1 MHRLLTL
8 LFGLAVLLVPAYALG
23 GSLGDFKE
31 SYEEADERAESDDDG
46 DDDDDDDDDDGSA
59 AGEVIGGV
67 LNALFGGGGGGC
79 SNCGS
84 SSSPSSAQPT
94 DGREAFFLFVG
105 HLPGRSFA
113 LGRAP
118 YDGRG
123 IKVSST
129 IEDLGN
135 TAVAGNSPE
144 TYSSAMRMDG
154 NVDDRHYQLTF
165 RANTLTTTQLDA
177 MGTEVFGKLTSSYMP
192 GMAFSYQYMSELRS
206 EETLALGYW
215 VYEPNLFLLPA
226 ATMSWNVGLV
236 TMGDQAML
244 DEAGAT
250 AGVALEA
257 FPKDPMFIDARL
269 NVHGFENVGMID
281 GRVGAGAFFTDQ
293 LAVELNVRHL
303 NIFDGG
309 SLTMYGLGI
318 RSYLGF

>member
-1 MHRLLTL
+1 MRFWTTL
-8 LFGLAVLLVPAYALG
+8 LAALGLMLASAPAFG

-31 SYEEADERAESDDDG
+31 SYEEADQRAENEDDDS
-46 DDDDDDDDDDGSA
+46 DDDDDDSA
-59 AGEVIGGV
+59 AGEVVGGV
-67 LNALFGGGGGGC
+67 LDALFGGGGNSC
-79 SNCGS
+79 TNCNS
-84 SSSPSSAQPT
+84 SSSSTAQS
-94 DGREAFFLFVG
+94 DGTGDPFFLVVG
-105 HLPGRSFA
+105 HLPGRRFS

-135 TAVAGNSPE
+135 TAVAGNSPDAYE
-144 TYSSAMRMDG
+144 SVQTMDG
-154 NVDDRHYQLTF
+154 NVDDRHFQMTF
-165 RANTLTTTQLDA
+165 RANTLTTTQFDSI
-177 MGTEVFGKLTSSYMP
+177 GTEVFAKLTSSYMP
-192 GMAFSYQYMSELRS
+192 GMAFSYQYASELRS

-215 VYEPNLFLLPA
+215 VYEPNIFLLPH

-257 FPKDPMFIDARL
+257 FPHDPLFLDARL
-269 NVHGFENVGMID
+269 NVHGFENVGMLD
-281 GRVGAGAFFTDQ
+281 GRVGIGAFFTDH
-293 LAVELNVRHL
+293 LGVELNVRHL

-309 SLTMYGLGI
+309 SLTMYGLGL

>member
-8 LFGLAVLLVPAYALG
+8 LVGLATLTIVPAYASA

-31 SYEEADERAESDDDG
+31 SYDEADERAESDDD
-46 DDDDDDDDDDGSA
+46 DDDDDDDSA
-59 AGEVIGGV
+59 AGEVVGGV
-67 LNALFGGGGGGC
+67 LNALLGGGGGGC
-79 SNCGS
+79 TSCGS
-84 SSSPSSAQPT
+84 SSSSSN
-94 DGREAFFLFVG
+94 EATNGSPNPFLIVG

-118 YDGRG
+118 YEGRG

-129 IEDLGN
+129 IEDLGT

-144 TYSSAMRMDG
+144 TYDSAMRMDG
-154 NVDDRHYQLTF
+154 NVDDRHYQFTL

-215 VYEPNLFLLPA
+215 VYEPNIFLLPA

-257 FPKDPMFIDARL
+257 FPKDPLFIDARL
-269 NVHGFENVGMID
+269 NVHGFKNVGMLD

-293 LAVELNVRHL
+293 LAVEFNVRHL

-309 SLTMYGLGI
+309 SLTMYGLGV